1 MQDLSVDKTVDGVNK
16 SYLDPM
22 VTSDVIMGQL
32 ISERDYNDFRRE
44 VNAQKESYLC
54 HCFALCASQQDRRVA
69 LTLHNNV
76 M

>member
-16 SYLDPM
+16 SYLDSM

-44 VNAQKESYLC
+44 VNAQKESYL
-54 HCFALCASQQDRRVA
+54 
-69 LTLHNNV
+69 
-76 M
+76 

>member
-1 MQDLSVDKTVDGVNK
+1 MAKQQLSKMQDLSVDKTVDGVNK

-44 VNAQKESYLC
+44 VNAQKESYL
-54 HCFALCASQQDRRVA
+54 
-69 LTLHNNV
+69 
-76 M
+76 

>member
-1 MQDLSVDKTVDGVNK
+1 MAKQSLSKMQDLSVDKTVDGVNK

-44 VNAQKESYLC
+44 VNAQKESYL
-54 HCFALCASQQDRRVA
+54 
-69 LTLHNNV
+69 
-76 M
+76 

>member
-1 MQDLSVDKTVDGVNK
+1 MTKQQLSKMQDLSVDKTVDGVNK

-44 VNAQKESYLC
+44 VNAQKESYL
-54 HCFALCASQQDRRVA
+54 
-69 LTLHNNV
+69 
-76 M
+76 